1 MSLVEVMTMQRNI
14 LFGIVML
21 LIVYIGF
28 DKAKRMVCEKKINS
42 CNDHLDNNCEKL
54 TRKDFVYLS
63 VIMIIISIVLVSLSM
78 FTNSQAIA
86 YFSFAST
93 ITSIILSVL
102 AIIMTLTGE
111 AKNQTSKDILTSS
124 ANTIASTTELLKKY
138 AENIDAEGLHKL
150 DEKIVKIDNLL
161 VRAIRK
167 IESVE
172 ENSQR
177 AVDLI
182 TDGIDSRDIKSNINS
197 ELKVSQIDKD
207 KFRGKEEAN
216 NV

>member
-161 VRAIRK
+161 VSAIRK